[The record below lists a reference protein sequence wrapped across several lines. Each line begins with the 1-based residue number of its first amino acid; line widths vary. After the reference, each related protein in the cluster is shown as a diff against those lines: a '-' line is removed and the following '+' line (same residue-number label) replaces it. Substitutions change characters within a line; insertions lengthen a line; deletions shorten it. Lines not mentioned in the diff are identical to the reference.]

1 MPDGAGDEDAGEVAG
16 KVFDDK
22 SGCKGVE
29 GPLTTVAPA
38 LVDVGAGVD
47 ALLAG
52 ALVAEGF
59 VVPFAAADPLAA
71 VGELAAFGA
80 GEFPDGVAAED
91 GFPCAEFP
99 GELEPPEVVL
109 AELPLPDVAPCA
121 DVAGFVFFSSEG
133 L

>member
-1 MPDGAGDEDAGEVAG
+1 VPNGAGDEDAGEVAG
-16 KVFDDK
+16 KVFDDE

-38 LVDVGAGVD
+38 LVDVGTGVD

-52 ALVAEGF
+52 VPVAEGF
-59 VVPFAAADPLAA
+59 VPLAAPDPLAA

-80 GEFPDGVAAED
+80 GEFPGGAAAED
-91 GFPCAEFP
+91 GLPCAEFP
-99 GELEPPEVVL
+99 GELGPPEVVL
-109 AELPLPDVAPCA
+109 AELPVPDVAPCA
-121 DVAGFVFFSSEG
+121 GVAGFVFFSSEG